1 MQVPEPTRKEGSRI
15 DQHLAKEKLT
25 NYSDGSRASLFCVR
39 CLDSTNPEFLKTVK
53 TYLGRSLRVC
63 PSCQIELK
71 RSGALVE

>member
-15 DQHLAKEKLT
+15 DQHFEKLT
-25 NYSDGSRASLFCVR
+25 NYSDGSKASLFCVR

-53 TYLGRSLRVC
+53 TYLGRNLRVC
-63 PSCQIELK
+63 PKCQIELK